1 MSNLH
6 EAHDLA
12 DEISTAMSVQY
23 ATKRK
28 LSGAALQSAVDYRAD
43 RLKRRQDDREAA
55 DAALEDRISREVVRI
70 VGRVASDPA
79 YCARIV
85 TEAEIP
91 LHQLRVRLHGESM
104 TWQRAVFDLLH
115 MAARK
120 DDPEAIATAAET
132 IRAEVERA
140 VERDA
145 AVYGIAAQTVA
156 MDEDY

>member
-1 MSNLH
+1 MN
-6 EAHDLA
+6 A
-12 DEISTAMSVQY
+12 Y
-23 ATKRK
+23 AATQ
-28 LSGAALQSAVDYRAD
+28 AAVDFAWE
-43 RLKRRQDDREAA
+43 RRRRQQDDREAA
-55 DAALEDRISREVVRI
+55 DAALEQRITAEVVRM
-70 VGRVASDPA
+70 VGRAASDPA
-79 YCARIV
+79 YCARLV
-85 TEAEIP
+85 NDAEIP

-120 DDPEAIATAAET
+120 DDPEAIAIAAET

>member
-1 MSNLH
+1 MSTIFARHYPALQ
-6 EAHDLA
+6 A
-12 DEISTAMSVQY
+12 SVDRFWD
-23 ATKRK
+23 ATKR
-28 LSGAALQSAVDYRAD
+28 Q
-43 RLKRRQDDREAA
+43 QDDREAA
-55 DAALEDRISREVVRI
+55 DAALEQRITAEVVRM

-85 TEAEIP
+85 SDAEIP
-91 LHQLRVRLHGESM
+91 LHELRVRLHGESM
-104 TWQRAVFDLLH
+104 TWLRAVFDLLH

-140 VERDA
+140 VERDP

>member
-1 MSNLH
+1 MSNIH

-23 ATKRK
+23 ATERK

-43 RLKRRQDDREAA
+43 RLKRQQDDRDAA
-55 DAALEDRISREVVRI
+55 DAALEDRIATEVVRI

-85 TEAEIP
+85 SDAEIP
-91 LHQLRVRLHGESM
+91 LHELRVRLHGESM
-104 TWQRAVFDLLH
+104 TWERAVFDLMH
-115 MAARK
+115 MCARR
-120 DDPEAIATAAET
+120 DDPEALATAAET

-145 AVYGIAAQTVA
+145 AVYGIAAQIVA

>member
-1 MSNLH
+1 MN
-6 EAHDLA
+6 
-12 DEISTAMSVQY
+12 Y
-23 ATKRK
+23 AAT
-28 LSGAALQSAVDYRAD
+28 QSAVDYRAD

-55 DAALEDRISREVVRI
+55 DAALEDRIATEVVRI

-85 TEAEIP
+85 NEAEIP
-91 LHQLRVRLHGESM
+91 LHELRIRLHGESM
-104 TWQRAVFDLLH
+104 SFERAVFDLMH

-120 DDPEAIATAAET
+120 DDPEAIAVAAET

-140 VERDA
+140 VERDPA
-145 AVYGIAAQTVA
+145 TYGIAAQTVA

>member
-1 MSNLH
+1 MSTIFARSYPALQ
-6 EAHDLA
+6 ATVDRFW
-12 DEISTAMSVQY
+12 D
-23 ATKRK
+23 ATKR
-28 LSGAALQSAVDYRAD
+28 Q
-43 RLKRRQDDREAA
+43 QDDREAA

-85 TEAEIP
+85 DDAEID
-91 LHQLRVRLHGESM
+91 LRDLRVRLHGESM
-104 TWQRAVFDLLH
+104 TWLRAVFDLMH
-115 MAARK
+115 MCARR
-120 DDPEAIATAAET
+120 DDPEAIAVAAET

-156 MDEDY
+156 LDEDD